1 MSTWQCSTVFLLC
14 YCCVTLMQDMF
25 GTLQQG
31 TSPVRN
37 RSEATASG
45 DRWIAEVW
53 SKGKA
58 VNVPQLPGQRNF
70 ADLLQQTYS
79 NPYKSA
85 AAEDRVGDA
94 WLSCRGKAAVPS
106 SGGKPPHSSKQPLQ
120 QLLQRPALVCFCI
133 VFSCIAGV
141 TAVPFAASSYNSA
154 AFVHACHVA
163 CMRRLTAGSA

>member
-1 MSTWQCSTVFLLC
+1 MLVNIAAQHCLLAMFLLR

-85 AAEDRVGDA
+85 TAEDRVGDA
-94 WLSCRGKAAVPS
+94 WLTCRGKAAVPS
-106 SGGKPPHSSKQPLQ
+106 FGGKLPL
-120 QLLQRPALVCFCI
+120 ASNHCNNCFR
-133 VFSCIAGV
+133 GL
-141 TAVPFAASSYNSA
+141 P
-154 AFVHACHVA
+154 
-163 CMRRLTAGSA
+163 